1 MEKGKEKREKR
12 RREKGKK
19 EMRNV
24 EKGKRI
30 EEREMEKRGGKGMGK
45 GSGLWVA
52 DSLINARGGGVG

>member
-1 MEKGKEKREKR
+1 
-12 RREKGKK
+12 
-19 EMRNV
+19 MRNE